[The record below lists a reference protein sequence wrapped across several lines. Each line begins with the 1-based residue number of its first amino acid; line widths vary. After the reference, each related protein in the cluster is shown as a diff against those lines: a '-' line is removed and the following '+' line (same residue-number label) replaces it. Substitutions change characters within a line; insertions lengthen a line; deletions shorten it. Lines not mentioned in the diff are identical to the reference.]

1 MLLNLLQEL
10 LRLKTHYTKAP
21 NRQYSRETNTQKL
34 HSANNLRAEFN
45 REFSTLNK
53 LVNQSLKDQFDDKYA
68 ELLNL
73 IYQQHSMSEEDEQ
86 EEEEHSSNEQEEEE
100 HSSSEHEE
108 EDMSNFTIDIGL
120 KLPTLNSGKDLEIRD
135 FLNVVSATHD
145 LLNDAGKAAL
155 INYVVKAK
163 VQSHCKT
170 KIESVQINTLAEL
183 QNALYTRVKAADTH
197 YSLQQK
203 LINATY
209 SSRLG
214 ISAFAS
220 RLESIAT
227 QMSEIEIRT
236 QTPANGAL
244 GDDVKISIKE
254 TQMRFALN
262 HFRSQVPDHI
272 KTLLDASNP
281 LTLSSALALAAS
293 ASNMSVSSNVYHT
306 SSGEPKKKFNKQTN
320 DANASKNKKKNN
332 ANNAN
337 NKTFNKHKSNDN
349 KKKQISMIAESDD
362 ECESKN

>member
-21 NRQYSRETNTQKL
+21 CRQYSKETNTQKL
-34 HSANNLRAEFN
+34 HSANNLRAQFN
-45 REFSTLNK
+45 REFATQSTQI
-53 LVNQSLKDQFDDKYA
+53 NQSIKTTFDTRYT
-68 ELLNL
+68 ELLSY
-73 IYQQHSMSEEDEQ
+73 IYQQQSMVDSGSDSDENNQ
-86 EEEEHSSNEQEEEE
+86 PPPPQMSS
-100 HSSSEHEE
+100 
-108 EDMSNFTIDIGL
+108 FTIDIGL
-120 KLPTLNSGKDLEIRD
+120 KLPTLASGKDLEIRD

-236 QTPANGAL
+236 QTPDNGTL
-244 GDDVKISIKE
+244 SNDVKTSIKE

-281 LTLSSALALAAS
+281 TTLSSALALAAS
-293 ASNMSVSSNVYHT
+293 ASNLSSSNNIYHMN
-306 SSGEPKKKFNKQTN
+306 SNDPKNANKHKNPRQSKN
-320 DANASKNKKKNN
+320 DANGNQNKNKNSAHNANKKN
-332 ANNAN
+332 
-337 NKTFNKHKSNDN
+337 FNKNYKN
-349 KKKQISMIAESDD
+349 KNKQISMIEESDD
-362 ECESKN
+362 ECESKNE